1 MRDAIKPPPCSDP
14 GHRARQHRLATAT
27 QCSLPL
33 SNISGLEPR
42 PLLKL
47 AAIISLNFLSVNSS
61 GIVSKVWPWL
71 DPNLN

>member
-14 GHRARQHRLATAT
+14 GHRARQHCLAT

-61 GIVSKVWPWL
+61 GIVSKVWPRL

>member
-14 GHRARQHRLATAT
+14 GHRARQHRLVAT